1 MTWLKLTIFQNVLIV
16 DLDKK
21 SFVRSQGD
29 EGTLLPR
36 KIEKALKT
44 VLNMCRIDPGMH
56 YEQIILAYPTRFSLI
71 FTCSGYFRLM

>member
-1 MTWLKLTIFQNVLIV
+1 MSFTIFQNVLIV

-44 VLNMCRIDPGMH
+44 VLNMCRIDTGMC
-56 YEQIILAYPTRFSLI
+56 YNPL
-71 FTCSGYFRLM
+71 